1 MYPMQYV
8 QYNAVQLN
16 FVILTHHSLLQYS
29 IHTSTFTSPQ
39 GTFVANDI
47 LDPTTTSLWCAGK
60 EFQRDQKVS
69 HRLGT
74 NEKTKVI
81 AKFQQMGSGP
91 PGRELVVNEEERKA
105 MMAHYFKRQEE
116 VKRLAEADE
125 IDYLDSQWADSKEMK
140 NNLQGLGGGI
150 RAPGLRFS

>member
-1 MYPMQYV
+1 
-8 QYNAVQLN
+8 
-16 FVILTHHSLLQYS
+16 
-29 IHTSTFTSPQ
+29 
-39 GTFVANDI
+39 
-47 LDPTTTSLWCAGK
+47 
-60 EFQRDQKVS
+60 
-69 HRLGT
+69 
-74 NEKTKVI
+74 
-81 AKFQQMGSGP
+81 MGSGP
-91 PGRELVVNEEERKA
+91 PGREPVVNEEERKA